1 MAGRAAAGGAAAG
14 VRQRPRGGERR
25 GSRYQ
30 APGSGARGRR
40 SGRGSGALRGTPIAN
55 TQPPTRS
62 SLLPEPPREAARP
75 AEMMAFPVDM
85 LNTYSHEE
93 LERSAVHYLSDLR
106 CGDPHCLEFLSLPD
120 HSKIPISLS
129 TVGFV
134 PLYGEEQTHK
144 VLALFAPED
153 SLTAVALYLANR
165 WWSIDDILRTSVPS
179 REGLQQVKSVG
190 ERVVLY
196 VLNRIIYRKKEME
209 RNEVPFLCHGS
220 NDYAKILWRK
230 GEAIGFYSVKPKG
243 SVSRSFVSMCYQ
255 LPVLDTIFVRK
266 KHRGKDLGLM
276 MLEDYVDSFTE
287 DALGLRYPLSTF
299 MCTACKQY
307 FEKYPGDHDLLCEAE
322 GVGLWFQRT
331 SIADVL
337 KREEL
342 RTKEAA
348 EKERVS
354 VQTEDQIA
362 NNAMDSEASEQ
373 MTELEPQLTIDSQKG
388 RESLNVLANTSE
400 DPGVALISI
409 RTRSSRLKHPRTGK
423 NSQDSGPETS
433 QGDEENAHYVPNRTL
448 EVHANLFE
456 QFEALS
462 EEPEENVDESN
473 EETITE
479 NEDQSVSEIE
489 LHISPS
495 EKETPSE
502 SLNGEVAE
510 DTGKTS
516 LMAEEETANEALG
529 GESKLQSENQEEP
542 VTLLVPLILESPAK
556 PAEDTVSDKA
566 VNANDSEA
574 LTEESTSVEKE
585 GSEEDQQE
593 YEKKKSSTEN
603 AVASATKEELSDNG
617 LPNNVITEA
626 AGESVSENVSPKIAS
641 SVEDQNEEAGH
652 NSQDAPDTLGQSSLI
667 VVELEGVSFQQSS
680 GQEGQKN
687 QLEEHL
693 EESAD
698 QYTQT
703 AAERAADSSSEEA
716 EIEVPIVDRRN
727 LRRKAKGYKGP
738 PKKKGKP
745 A

>member
-1 MAGRAAAGGAAAG
+1 MA
-14 VRQRPRGGERR
+14 Q
-25 GSRYQ
+25 
-30 APGSGARGRR
+30 
-40 SGRGSGALRGTPIAN
+40 
-55 TQPPTRS
+55 
-62 SLLPEPPREAARP
+62 
-75 AEMMAFPVDM
+75 MMAFPVDI
-85 LNTYSHEE
+85 LNGYSHKG
-93 LERSAVHYLSDLR
+93 LESSAEDYLSDLR
-106 CGDPHCLEFLSLPD
+106 CGDPNNPEFMSLPD

-134 PLYGEEQTHK
+134 PLYGGEQTHK

-153 SLTAVALYLANR
+153 SLTAVALYLADR
-165 WWSIDDILRTSVPS
+165 WWSMDDILRTSVPS

-196 VLNRIIYRKKEME
+196 VLNRIIYRKKEIE
-209 RNEVPFLCHGS
+209 RNEVPFLCHSS

-243 SVSRSFVSMCYQ
+243 SVCSSYVSKCYQ
-255 LPVLDTIFVRK
+255 LPVLDTMFVRK
-266 KHRGKDLGLM
+266 KHRGKDFGLM

-287 DALGLRYPLSTF
+287 DILGLRYPLSTL
-299 MCTACKQY
+299 MCIACKKY

-322 GVGLWFQRT
+322 GAGSWFQRT
-331 SIADVL
+331 SIATVL
-337 KREEL
+337 QREKLKLE
-342 RTKEAA
+342 EAS
-348 EKERVS
+348 EKEKMS
-354 VQTEDQIA
+354 FQTEDHFWQSA
-362 NNAMDSEASEQ
+362 AESEASEQ
-373 MTELEPQLTIDSQKG
+373 KTDLEPQIDSQKG
-388 RESLNVLANTSE
+388 RESLDVLASTSE
-400 DPGVALISI
+400 DPDVALIAI
-409 RTRSSRLKHPRTGK
+409 RTRSSHLKRPRIGK
-423 NSQDSGPETS
+423 DSQDSGPETS
-433 QGDEENAHYVPNRTL
+433 QGDEENVHHVPDRRL
-448 EVHANLFE
+448 EVRANLFE
-456 QFEALS
+456 RFEVLV
-462 EEPEENVDESN
+462 EEPEENADESD
-473 EETITE
+473 EEMITE
-479 NEDQSVSEIE
+479 NEEQSVSETE
-489 LHISPS
+489 LHIPPS
-495 EKETPSE
+495 EKVSEKEETPSE

-510 DTGKTS
+510 ETGKTS
-516 LMAEEETANEALG
+516 LTAEEETANEALG
-529 GESKLQSENQEEP
+529 GESKLQSESQGEEP
-542 VTLLVPLILESPAK
+542 VTLLVPLVIESPAK
-556 PAEDTVSDKA
+556 PAEDTVLDKA

-593 YEKKKSSTEN
+593 SEKKKSSTEN
-603 AVASATKEELSDNG
+603 AVASASKEEPSDNG

-626 AGESVSENVSPKIAS
+626 AEESVSENVSPKTAS

-652 NSQDAPDTLGQSSLI
+652 NSQEAPDTLGQSSLI
-667 VVELEGVSFQQSS
+667 VVELEGVSFQQPS

-693 EESAD
+693 EESAE